1 MESEYKD
8 EVDSRLSWTYSHP
21 LAANK
26 MSKQSVSE
34 LKRMAEIQDESSG
47 TELINKSGKQLYD
60 RPKFMRDKSLSPAE
74 RGTAMHTV
82 MQHISLKEVPTL
94 TAVEHLLEELLE
106 LEMISPEQAEAV
118 SIEQIVQFFH
128 SEIGER
134 LLGAKKISREVPFTM
149 GIPAREVYPDWDGLE
164 ESVLVQ
170 GIVDCVIEEEEGL
183 IILDYK
189 TDTIEDKYPGGFTQA
204 KKYARKAL
212 SSSSRPL
219 RAGYSGYMEKTGHR

>member
-1 MESEYKD
+1 M
-8 EVDSRLSWTYSHP
+8 
-21 LAANK
+21 
-26 MSKQSVSE
+26 
-34 LKRMAEIQDESSG
+34 
-47 TELINKSGKQLYD
+47 
-60 RPKFMRDKSLSPAE
+60 SPAE

-94 TAVEHLLEELLE
+94 TAVGHLLEELLD
-106 LEMISPEQAEAV
+106 LEMISPEQADAV
-118 SIEQIVQFFH
+118 SIEQIVHFFH

-189 TDTIEDKYPGGFTQA
+189 TDSIEDKYPGGFTQA
-204 KKYARKAL
+204 KNILEKRYRVQVGLYERAIQDIWKKPVIGKYLYFFDGGGILKA
-212 SSSSRPL
+212 
-219 RAGYSGYMEKTGHR
+219 